1 MLQNCRVY
9 ELASII
15 LGCNLGNYSSTTKL
29 SAISI
34 FPFSAL
40 ISPRRQLVYL
50 HKCCRFHR
58 ARSHQSTI
66 SWKSKN
72 MKNLKSKFLL
82 VVTKLAR
89 SSALIY
95 FPESQS
101 IYPTKILSTE
111 LYGNG
116 RNTFCRIYMRQNWL
130 CLRSLRQSI
139 IFFMFSSWR
148 LLVCRYEP
156 VMYSQF
162 EVTAAYSQKLL
173 KCFVWNVK
181 KHWPCRSLRRY
192 HGVFD

>member
-1 MLQNCRVY
+1 ML
-9 ELASII
+9 SFP
-15 LGCNLGNYSSTTKL
+15 SSSK
-29 SAISI
+29 SS
-34 FPFSAL
+34 
-40 ISPRRQLVYL
+40 VN
-50 HKCCRFHR
+50 
-58 ARSHQSTI
+58 I

-72 MKNLKSKFLL
+72 MKNLKSKSVFCLSSLSLPVPAHSFIFLNPNPF
-82 VVTKLAR
+82 TR
-89 SSALIY
+89 R
-95 FPESQS
+95 
-101 IYPTKILSTE
+101 KILSTE

-173 KCFVWNVK
+173 NVLSGTLRSIDLAARYDAISRSLWLITGLPITQISRSNFTLKISFVWPFGSFEDALSSFWN
-181 KHWPCRSLRRY
+181 Y
-192 HGVFD
+192 